1 MVVGP
6 RGAGKTTL
14 LTALG
19 LMEQKHGGKTDMVSY
34 TSRSIDTPGEMLEN
48 PRYYS
53 VLLMNA
59 PKAALV
65 LFVAD
70 PTGNV
75 RFPSRMAQAFRAPVL
90 GVVTKV
96 DVSTPEERE
105 RAKERLRSAGAREV
119 VDCSPVTGEG
129 MDRLKS
135 SIERMSREVF
145 RA

>member
-6 RGAGKTTL
+6 SGAGKTTL

-19 LMEQKHGGKTDMVSY
+19 LMEQKHGGKTEMVSY

-75 RFPSRMAQAFRAPVL
+75 RFPSRMAHREMMPFFREAYQPFLCHASRTEVPARK
-90 GVVTKV
+90 TITISPFR
-96 DVSTPEERE
+96 DRTP
-105 RAKERLRSAGAREV
+105 
-119 VDCSPVTGEG
+119 
-129 MDRLKS
+129 
-135 SIERMSREVF
+135 
-145 RA
+145 